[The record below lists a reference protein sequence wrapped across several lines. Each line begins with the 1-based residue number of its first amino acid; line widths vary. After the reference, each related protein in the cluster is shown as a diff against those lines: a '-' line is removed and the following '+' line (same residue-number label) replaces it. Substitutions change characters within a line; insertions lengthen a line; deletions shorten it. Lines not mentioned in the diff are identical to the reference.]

1 MKKILILM
9 ICSALFACSDDTTDV
24 KDTFYLRNEGAD
36 MPIWVRGNLDADKIV
51 IFFHGGPGDCAMC
64 YRYYLKGMESEI
76 AVAYWDQRIAG
87 SSAGNADPA
96 SLTYEQFG
104 EDAFFAVS
112 LLRQQ
117 YPGKKIY
124 IMAHSF
130 GVELAWQF
138 LTTGENQ
145 KMVDGLLVVNGT
157 FSNLHWMEIMREW
170 VVREAAAQEDNKTLE
185 FAETHPVNATTV
197 NDVWVDYYR
206 KMLELNGNPL
216 SLYEN
221 KKFVLNYVLFSPNTA
236 MSQFAHGKAYK
247 DYSEKVLFTFDK
259 TDELSKITLPV
270 KFLWG
275 KKDGVVPIEVGYE
288 TEALLT
294 ETTVD
299 WTMFDDS
306 WHEPFV
312 SEKDKFIEAAL
323 SFVKSN

>member
-24 KDTFYLRNEGAD
+24 KDTFYLRNDGAD
-36 MPIWVRGNLDADKIV
+36 MPIWVRGNLDSDKIV

-64 YRYYLKGMESEI
+64 YRYYLKRMESEV

-104 EDAFFAVS
+104 EDAFYAVS

-138 LTTGENQ
+138 LTTGENE
-145 KMVDGLLVVNGT
+145 KMVNGLLVVNGT
-157 FSNLHWMEIMREW
+157 FSNLRWMEIMRDW
-170 VVREAAAQEDNKTLE
+170 VMKEATARQDNKTLE
-185 FAETHPVNATTV
+185 FAETHPVNNTTV

-206 KMLELNGNPL
+206 KMLDLGGNPL

-259 TDELSKITLPV
+259 TEELSKITLPV

-275 KKDGVVPIEVGYE
+275 EKDGVVPIEVGNE
-288 TEALLT
+288 TELLLT
-294 ETTVD
+294 NTAVD
-299 WTMFDDS
+299 WTVFENS

-312 SEKDKFIEAAL
+312 SENDKFIEAAL
-323 SFVKSN
+323 SFVRNN

>member
-1 MKKILILM
+1 
-9 ICSALFACSDDTTDV
+9 
-24 KDTFYLRNEGAD
+24 
-36 MPIWVRGNLDADKIV
+36 
-51 IFFHGGPGDCAMC
+51 
-64 YRYYLKGMESEI
+64 
-76 AVAYWDQRIAG
+76 QRIAG

-104 EDAFFAVS
+104 EDAFYAVS
-112 LLRQQ
+112 LLHQQ

-138 LTTGENQ
+138 LTTGENE
-145 KMVDGLLVVNGT
+145 KMVNGLLVVNGT
-157 FSNLHWMEIMREW
+157 FSNLRWMEIMRDW
-170 VVREAAAQEDNKTLE
+170 VMREATALQDNKTLE
-185 FAETHPVNATTV
+185 FAETHPVNNTKV

-206 KMLELNGNPL
+206 KMLDLDGNPL

-259 TDELSKITLPV
+259 TDDLSKITLPV

-275 KKDGVVPIEVGYE
+275 KKDGVVPIEVGNE
-288 TEALLT
+288 TELLLT
-294 ETTVD
+294 NAAVD
-299 WTMFDDS
+299 WTVFENS

-312 SEKDKFIEAAL
+312 SENDKFIEAAL
-323 SFVKSN
+323 SFVRDN

>member
-1 MKKILILM
+1 M

-24 KDTFYLRNEGAD
+24 KDTFYLRNDGAD

-64 YRYYLKGMESEI
+64 YRYYLKGMESEV

-87 SSAGNADPA
+87 SSAGNADPS

-104 EDAFFAVS
+104 EDAFYAVS

-138 LTTGENQ
+138 LTTGENE

-157 FSNLHWMEIMREW
+157 FSNLRWMEIMRDW
-170 VVREAAAQEDNKTLE
+170 VMREATALQDNKTLE
-185 FAETHPVNATTV
+185 FVEAHPVDNTTV

-206 KMLELNGNPL
+206 KMLALGGNPL

-236 MSQFAHGKAYK
+236 MSQFAHGKAYN

-259 TDELSKITLPV
+259 TEELSKITLPV

-275 KKDGVVPIEVGYE
+275 KKDGVVPIEVGNE
-288 TEALLT
+288 TEHLLT
-294 ETTVD
+294 STTVD
-299 WTMFDDS
+299 WTVFENS

-312 SEKDKFIEAAL
+312 SENDKFIEAAL
-323 SFVKSN
+323 GFVKSN

>member
-1 MKKILILM
+1 MKKILTLI
-9 ICSALFACSDDTTDV
+9 ICAALFSCSDDTTDV
-24 KDTFYLRNEGAD
+24 KDTFYLRNDGAD

-64 YRYYLKGMESEI
+64 YRYYLKGMESEV

-104 EDAFFAVS
+104 EDAFYAVS

-145 KMVDGLLVVNGT
+145 KMVNGLLVVNGT
-157 FSNLHWMEIMREW
+157 FSNLRWMEIMRDW
-170 VVREAAAQEDNKTLE
+170 VMKEATARQDNKILE
-185 FAETHPVNATTV
+185 FAETHPVNNTTV

-206 KMLELNGNPL
+206 KMLDLGGNPL

-259 TDELSKITLPV
+259 TDDLSKITLPV

-275 KKDGVVPIEVGYE
+275 KKDGVVPIEVGNE
-288 TEALLT
+288 TEQLLT
-294 ETTVD
+294 NTTVD
-299 WTMFDDS
+299 WTVFENS

-312 SEKDKFIEAAL
+312 SENDKFIEAAL
-323 SFVKSN
+323 GFVKSN

>member
-1 MKKILILM
+1 M

-24 KDTFYLRNEGAD
+24 KDTFYLLNDGAD

-64 YRYYLKGMESEI
+64 YRYYLKGMESEV

-104 EDAFFAVS
+104 EDAFYAVN

-145 KMVDGLLVVNGT
+145 QMVDGLMVVNGT
-157 FSNLHWMEIMREW
+157 FSNLRWMEIMRDW
-170 VVREAAAQEDNKTLE
+170 VMKEATARQDNKILE

-206 KMLELNGNPL
+206 KMLELDGNPL

-259 TDELSKITLPV
+259 TDDLSKITLPV

-275 KKDGVVPIEVGYE
+275 KKDGVVPIEVGNE
-288 TEALLT
+288 TEQLLT
-294 ETTVD
+294 NTAVD
-299 WTMFDDS
+299 WTVFENS

-312 SEKDKFIEAAL
+312 SENDKFIEAAL
-323 SFVKSN
+323 NFVKSN

>member
-24 KDTFYLRNEGAD
+24 KDTFYLRNDGAD

-64 YRYYLKGMESEI
+64 YRYYLKGMESEV

-87 SSAGNADPA
+87 SSSGNADPS

-104 EDAFFAVS
+104 EDAFYAVS

-145 KMVDGLLVVNGT
+145 KMADGLLVVNGT
-157 FSNLHWMEIMREW
+157 FSNLRWMEIMREW
-170 VVREAAAQEDNKTLE
+170 VIREATARQDNKTLE
-185 FAETHPVNATTV
+185 FTETHPVNNTTV

-206 KMLELNGNPL
+206 KMLDLDGNPL

-236 MSQFAHGKAYK
+236 MSQFAHGKAYN

-259 TDELSKITLPV
+259 TEELSKITLPV

-275 KKDGVVPIEVGYE
+275 KKDGVVPIEVGDE
-288 TEALLT
+288 TERLLT
-294 ETTVD
+294 STTVD
-299 WTMFDDS
+299 WTVFENS

-312 SEKDKFIEAAL
+312 SENDKFIEAAL
-323 SFVKSN
+323 SFVRDN

>member
-1 MKKILILM
+1 
-9 ICSALFACSDDTTDV
+9 ACSDDTADV
-24 KDTFYLRNEGAD
+24 KDTFYLRNDGAD

-64 YRYYLKGMESEI
+64 YRYYLKKMESEV

-87 SSAGNADPA
+87 SSAGNADPS

-104 EDAFFAVS
+104 EDAFYAVS

-138 LTTGENQ
+138 LTTGENE
-145 KMVDGLLVVNGT
+145 KMVNGLLVVNGT
-157 FSNLHWMEIMREW
+157 FSNLRWMEIMRDW
-170 VVREAAAQEDNKTLE
+170 VMREATARQDNKTLE
-185 FAETHPVNATTV
+185 FAETHPVNNATV
-197 NDVWVDYYR
+197 NDVWVDYCR
-206 KMLELNGNPL
+206 KMLDLGGNPL

-236 MSQFAHGKAYK
+236 MSQFAHGKAYN

-259 TDELSKITLPV
+259 TDDLSKITLPV

-275 KKDGVVPIEVGYE
+275 KKDGVVPIEVGNE
-288 TEALLT
+288 TELLLT
-294 ETTVD
+294 NTAVD
-299 WTMFDDS
+299 WTVFENS

-312 SEKDKFIEAAL
+312 SENDKFIEAAL
-323 SFVKSN
+323 SFVRDN

>member
-24 KDTFYLRNEGAD
+24 KNTFYLRNDGAD
-36 MPIWVRGNLDADKIV
+36 MPIWVRGNLDSDKIV

-64 YRYYLKGMESEI
+64 YRYYLKGMESEV

-104 EDAFFAVS
+104 EDAFYAVS

-145 KMVDGLLVVNGT
+145 KMVNGLLVVNGT
-157 FSNLHWMEIMREW
+157 FSNLRWMEIMRDW
-170 VVREAAAQEDNKTLE
+170 VMREATARQDNKTLE
-185 FAETHPVNATTV
+185 FAETHPVNNTTV
-197 NDVWVDYYR
+197 NDIWVDYYR
-206 KMLELNGNPL
+206 KMLDLDGNPL

-236 MSQFAHGKAYK
+236 MSQFAHGKAYS

-259 TDELSKITLPV
+259 TEELSKITLPV

-275 KKDGVVPIEVGYE
+275 KKDGVVPIEVGNE
-288 TEALLT
+288 TEQLLT
-294 ETTVD
+294 NTTVD
-299 WTMFDDS
+299 WTVFENS

-312 SEKDKFIEAAL
+312 SENDKFIEAAM
-323 SFVKSN
+323 SFIRDN

>member
-1 MKKILILM
+1 M

-24 KDTFYLRNEGAD
+24 KDTFYLRNDGAD
-36 MPIWVRGNLDADKIV
+36 MPIWIRGNLDADKIV

-64 YRYYLKGMESEI
+64 YRYYLKGMETEV

-104 EDAFFAVS
+104 EDAFYAVG

-145 KMVDGLLVVNGT
+145 QMVDGLMVVNGT
-157 FSNLHWMEIMREW
+157 FSNLRWMEIMRDW
-170 VVREAAAQEDNKTLE
+170 VMKKATARQDNKILE

-206 KMLELNGNPL
+206 KMLDLGGNPL

-259 TDELSKITLPV
+259 TDDLSKITLPV

-275 KKDGVVPIEVGYE
+275 KKDGVVPIEVGNE
-288 TEALLT
+288 TELLLT
-294 ETTVD
+294 NTAVD
-299 WTMFDDS
+299 WTVFENS

-312 SEKDKFIEAAL
+312 SENDKFIEAAL
-323 SFVKSN
+323 SFVRDN